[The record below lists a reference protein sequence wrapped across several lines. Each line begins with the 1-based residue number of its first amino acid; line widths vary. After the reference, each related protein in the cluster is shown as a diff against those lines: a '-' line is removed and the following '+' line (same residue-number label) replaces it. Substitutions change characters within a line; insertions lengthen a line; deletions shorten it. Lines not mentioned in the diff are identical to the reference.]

1 MFRATRIAT
10 ALVVLTVPSALAQQT
25 GRIIGTVT
33 AIDTRTAISNARVA
47 LQTPQ
52 RVALTDDAGAYT
64 LRDLPAGSYKVY
76 VSAIG
81 RAPDSATVT
90 VSAGNSS
97 AHDFALREGS
107 LMLSSVIVSATR
119 SPVEASR
126 VAATVD
132 VLAPEQVRQ
141 SPTREAQDLLREIP
155 SIELPRQSSLV
166 SGTAQIVSIR
176 GVDEGRTAVLFDGIP
191 INDAWGEWID
201 WGRVPKAM
209 LDRVEV
215 VEGGTSSLYGNGAMG
230 GTISFFSRPIAPG
243 AMDLQV
249 DGGSRDARHAYVG
262 AGIPIAGA
270 LTASINGDYQ
280 QGGGYRLISDS
291 AFGSAATTCPCH
303 GAGTADVESNVIQ
316 RNSYLR
322 LNYAPSANWS
332 AFATGHVFGDSRGLG
347 TPLTFANRDQR
358 DVDFGLNHESIL
370 SGALALRAWDG
381 RQIESQRASAF
392 RSNATRATEDSSLTA
407 QIPSHNWGASAQWTR
422 SNAWHLESFSVGADF
437 RHYQGDYNEVDFNTA
452 ACATNPPGA
461 ACHSVTQLVSSGG
474 DQSLSGAFVQ
484 ATVAPWSPLRI
495 EASARVDQWNN
506 DNGHSLNAS
515 NGAGGVTT
523 TTSYP
528 DKTAGAFSP
537 RLGLRYQLASTFA
550 VRAAAYTAFRAPN
563 LAELYRKQVSSTSI
577 TIPNPQLAA
586 ENALGREAG
595 FDWQPV
601 SWLQARGTWYVADYN
616 NFNVP
621 TNLPTA
627 TLPRP
632 AECGTIATCRTRL
645 NITKVRSR
653 GGEASLA
660 VRPTRQLYLSAGVNY
675 DDARQQTGLP
685 ANIGDDEKPHVNR
698 VPSPKQ
704 TIRGTWTSPTFGDWT
719 AIWRHEGKTTTL
731 QGAPLDPYSVIDADV
746 DRQLLPNIRGFV
758 SVENLTNKQYMIN
771 IGGAAT
777 VANPTVVT
785 LGLPRTFR
793 VGVEAGRF

>member
-1 MFRATRIAT
+1 MFRATRIAV
-10 ALVVLTVPSALAQQT
+10 AFLVLTASAALAQQT
-25 GRIIGTVT
+25 GRISGTVSE
-33 AIDTRTAISNARVA
+33 IDTRSTISNARVA
-47 LQTPQ
+47 VRTPQ
-52 RVALTDDAGAYT
+52 RVALTDAAGNYI
-64 LRDLPAGSYKVY
+64 LRDLPAGTYKVY

-90 VSAGNSS
+90 VSAGS
-97 AHDFALREGS
+97 ASVHDFALKEGS
-107 LMLSSVIVSATR
+107 LMLSTMIVSATR
-119 SPVEASR
+119 APVEASK

-132 VLAPEQVRQ
+132 VLTPEQVKQ
-141 SPTREAQDLLREIP
+141 SPVREAQDLLREIP
-155 SIELPRQSSLV
+155 SVELPRQSSLV

-176 GVDEGRTAVLFDGIP
+176 GVDEGRTAVLFDGVP

-230 GTISFFSRPIAPG
+230 GAISFFSRPIAPG
-243 AMDLQV
+243 SMDLQV
-249 DGGSRDARHAYVG
+249 DGGSRDARHAYVA
-262 AGIPIAGA
+262 AGVPIAGA

-280 QGGGYRLISDS
+280 QGGGYRLISQQ
-291 AFGSAATTCPCH
+291 AFANAVATCPCI
-303 GAGTADVESNVIQ
+303 GYGSADVESDVIQ
-316 RNSYLR
+316 RNSYMR
-322 LNYAPSANWS
+322 LNYAPSASWS
-332 AFATGHVFGDSRGLG
+332 AFASGHLFGDSRGLG

-358 DVDFGLNHESIL
+358 DVDFGFNHESVF

-392 RSNATRATEDSSLTA
+392 ESNATRAVEDSSLTA
-407 QIPSHNWGASAQWTR
+407 QIPSHDWGASAQWTR
-422 SNAWHLESFSVGADF
+422 SNAWHLESFSAGADF
-437 RHYQGDYNEVDFNTA
+437 RHYQGDYNEVDFNTS

-461 ACHSVTQLVSSGG
+461 VCHSVTQLVSSGG
-474 DQSLSGAFVQ
+474 NQNLSGAFVQ
-484 ATVAPWSPLRI
+484 ATASPWSPFRI

-506 DNGHSLNAS
+506 NDGHAVAT
-515 NGAGGVTT
+515 AGGVTT
-523 TTSYP
+523 PTTYAN
-528 DKTAGAFSP
+528 KTAGAFSP

-550 VRAAAYTAFRAPN
+550 VRAAAYKAFRAPN
-563 LAELYRKQVSSTSI
+563 LAELYRKQVSSSSI
-577 TIPNPQLAA
+577 TIPNPQLSA

-627 TLPRP
+627 TIARP
-632 AECGTIATCRTRL
+632 TECGTVATCRTRL
-645 NITKVRSR
+645 NITKVRSQ

-660 VRPTRQLYLSAGVNY
+660 MHPTRQLYLSAGVNY
-675 DDARQQTGLP
+675 DDARQETGLP
-685 ANIGDDEKPHVNR
+685 ANITNDQKPHVNR

-704 TIRGTWTSPTFGDWT
+704 TIRGTWSSPTFGDWT

-731 QGAPLDPYSVIDADV
+731 QGMPLDPYSVIDANV

-771 IGGAAT
+771 VGGAAT
-777 VANPTVVT
+777 AANPTVVT

-793 VGVEAGRF
+793 VGVEASRF